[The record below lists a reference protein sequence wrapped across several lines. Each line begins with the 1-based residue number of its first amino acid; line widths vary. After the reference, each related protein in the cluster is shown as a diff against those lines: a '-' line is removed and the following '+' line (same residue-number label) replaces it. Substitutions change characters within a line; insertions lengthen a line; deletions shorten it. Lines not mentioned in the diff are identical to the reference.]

1 MPVQQKKNPRAA
13 PMTAAQ
19 QRIAALEAEIA
30 GLKRS
35 FMHHTLNQPPQK
47 KCPPRHCSDK
57 YM

>member
-1 MPVQQKKNPRAA
+1 MPVQQTKNPRAA

-35 FMHHTLNQPPQK
+35 FMHHSLNQTPQK

-57 YM
+57 

>member
-1 MPVQQKKNPRAA
+1 MPVQQTNATK
-13 PMTAAQ
+13 AAQ

-47 KCPPRHCSDK
+47 KCPPHHCDGK
-57 YM
+57 